1 MSISV
6 REIITLKEFKA
17 FKLIAGESGLDNQ
30 VNSVGILDYEYALQN
45 EDVPRK
51 WTFRKHDFV
60 ISSLLFAKGHPEVLL
75 NAVVDLCNDR
85 IAALAVKN
93 VCYTELPEEV
103 IQYADDHGLPIFMF
117 GRDDAYFED
126 IVVTLKEKIRERD
139 NLEFQEHQIHML
151 LNQELDLKAQRELN
165 QKLLPDRVTPY
176 RVIYCFIKDTEQKI
190 RDYRRYYPGNR
201 ISGKKQDS
209 FYYKKGCF
217 LIYYTNSGSDVRS
230 SKEMQQCMSFIK
242 ERLLMKAEDYWIG
255 ISEIKDSVEDLTD
268 AMIESLC
275 AQQYGQLYDKSRT
288 VFHELSLY
296 QILLPCFRQKWF
308 QNYSEKIINPILEF
322 DRQNNGDLYKTMEAY
337 VKNYG
342 NIQTVADHF
351 FMHKNSI
358 RYRINKVRELTGMEE
373 DSSFDTQIFL
383 AFMIDELKQSF
394 LEI

>member
-30 VNSVGILDYEYALQN
+30 VSSIGILDYEYALQ
-45 EDVPRK
+45 DGDKPRK
-51 WTFRKHDFV
+51 WTFRKRDFV
-60 ISSLLFAKGHPEVLL
+60 ISSLLFAKGHPELL
-75 NAVVDLCNDR
+75 ISAVRDLCNDQ

-93 VCYTELPEEV
+93 VCYEKLPAEV
-103 IQYADDHGLPIFMF
+103 IAYADKHGLPIFMF

-139 NLEFQEHQIHML
+139 NLELQEHQIYML

-176 RVIYCFIKDTEQKI
+176 RVIYCYIKDTEQKI
-190 RDYRRYYPGNR
+190 RDYRKYYPGNR

-217 LIYYTNSGSDVRS
+217 MIYYTNSSADIRS

-255 ISEIKDSVEDLTD
+255 IGEIKDNTEALTD
-268 AMIESLC
+268 AMMESIC
-275 AQQYGQLYDKSRT
+275 AQQYGQLYDKDKT
-288 VFHELSLY
+288 VFHELGIY

-308 QNYSEKIINPILEF
+308 LNYSNKIINAILDF

-358 RYRINKVRELTGMEE
+358 RYRINKVRELTGMED

-383 AFMIDELKQSF
+383 AFMIDELKQWF
-394 LEI
+394 EEI